1 MSDHGFSTFANSG
14 SSYTVFVSSPGGL
27 DAERAVVFEEIEAF
41 SSDATNANKPS
52 LRLIAWPTDIGAGAA
67 GYGQG
72 VINRQ
77 TSHLDIFVCLVGTR
91 MGTPTP
97 RANSGTEEEF
107 DCAMEAILSG
117 HQIQLLLLFSDI
129 PVRPQDIDP
138 YQLLLVRAFRE
149 KAARL
154 GVLYHIF
161 SDLDR
166 LRDLFRISLQKAH
179 EALYDRSSQA
189 THSLADPLLLHTT
202 ACKTIKLPDRILR
215 GGPTSTAPQ
224 WADSLLIPL
233 AEYRRQPV
241 RLTWTM
247 TTSSDYF
254 RFGFKY
260 YDSRE
265 ALYSAG
271 SIQTVGQ
278 NILFHVGKNLD
289 NSHWFATL
297 YRSGIRLAADKPLN
311 DARSQSSAHFELEV
325 SSTDIV
331 TFRMDQQ
338 VLAEIFFPIDG
349 LPALA
354 LLGWGDENSFQC
366 AMSNLTLSVN
376 PQGKEP
382 A

>member
-1 MSDHGFSTFANSG
+1 MLDRDLSTFADSG

-27 DAERAVVFEEIEAF
+27 DPERSVVFEEI
-41 SSDATNANKPS
+41 DALSRDAAKDNRPS
-52 LRLIAWPTDIGAGAA
+52 LRVIAWPNDIGAGAA

-107 DCAMEAILSG
+107 DCAMEAILYG
-117 HQIQLLLLFSDI
+117 QQTQVLLLFSDI
-129 PVRPQDIDP
+129 PVRPQAIDP
-138 YQLLLVRAFRE
+138 YQLLLVRAFHE

-154 GVLYHIF
+154 GVLYHTF
-161 SDLDR
+161 SDLDQ
-166 LRDLFRISLQKAH
+166 LRHHFRVSLQKAH
-179 EALYDRSSQA
+179 NALFDSSLSIA
-189 THSLADPLLLHTT
+189 HSSETDLGSTSEVV
-202 ACKTIKLPDRILR
+202 KTVEFPDRMLS
-215 GGPTSTAPQ
+215 GPTTAPQ
-224 WADSLLIPL
+224 WADSILIPL
-233 AEYRRQPV
+233 AEYRRQHM

-247 TTSSDYF
+247 TTSSEYF

-289 NSHWFATL
+289 NPYWFATF
-297 YRSGIRLAADKPLN
+297 YRSGYRLVPNRPLKDAD
-311 DARSQSSAHFELEV
+311 RRFSAHFEMDV
-325 SSTDIV
+325 SSTNIV
-331 TFRMDQQ
+331 TFRMDDQILNE
-338 VLAEIFFPIDG
+338 VFFPIDG

-354 LLGWGDENSFQC
+354 LLGWVDENSFQC
-366 AMSNLTLSVN
+366 AISGLTLRVN
-376 PQGKEP
+376 PQVGDHT
-382 A
+382 